1 MKNEIEKLLTPGEL
15 SIDGFLGKDSRSIE
29 EIIAEDKAEFAEL
42 GITIENVI
50 MKLEELEEK
59 GKDIMEREKTVLDR
73 YTVKVRDDRGP
84 MPNPTGGKPLRKG
97 DITIKDTKSGKS
109 LRYNDLTI
117 LMLKEFG
124 FCSGT
129 GSEYRLE
136 PAILKEVLF

>member
-29 EIIAEDKAEFAEL
+29 EIIAEDKAKFTEL

-59 GKDIMEREKTVLDR
+59 GKDIMEREKTVLNR

-97 DITIKDTKSGKS
+97 DITIKDAKSGKS
-109 LRYNDLTI
+109 LIYNDLTI

-124 FCSGT
+124 FCSGI